1 MGEREGSAQPR
12 RNQIR
17 TDLKPGGGIE
27 SRVDTASRFTPTKDG
42 GLTDEAGLPGRIGVE
57 RLGRIALEDLAFF
70 IDVVTL
76 SVDRRRLGVG
86 VQGCHRLR
94 DRPRQVE
101 VVGVEVR
108 KDAPTRPSLAFVDR
122 VSLPVVRL

>member
-1 MGEREGSAQPR
+1 
-12 RNQIR
+12 
-17 TDLKPGGGIE
+17 
-27 SRVDTASRFTPTKDG
+27 
-42 GLTDEAGLPGRIGVE
+42 
-57 RLGRIALEDLAFF
+57 
-70 IDVVTL
+70 VVTL